1 MQFRRLSEGSLSGV
15 DLSLRSWKWQPV
27 PQPAETLPTGLNSMN
42 DDEKQELLWTMF
54 SNLAKMR
61 HEMLNNADRRLEE
74 KKQGQKLLNRS
85 QAATGEAQSS
95 R

>member
-1 MQFRRLSEGSLSGV
+1 
-15 DLSLRSWKWQPV
+15 
-27 PQPAETLPTGLNSMN
+27 
-42 DDEKQELLWTMF
+42 
-54 SNLAKMR
+54 MR